1 MYKKLIELGV
11 TVALIVLAVI
21 AISFMGIW
29 TSVIA
34 LSTYALGI
42 FIGKYVTEPKVIEKI
57 VEKIV
62 EVPKKTTKK
71 KNTKKVE

>member
-1 MYKKLIELGV
+1 
-11 TVALIVLAVI
+11 
-21 AISFMGIW
+21 MGIW
-29 TSVIA
+29 TSIIG
-34 LSTYALGI
+34 LSTFALGK
-42 FIGKYVTEPKVIEKI
+42 FMGSYTTEPVVIEKI